1 MRLICPNCDAEYE
14 VDAALIPE
22 GGRDVQCSNCGHAWF
37 QAPPEELAARA
48 EEQALYGDAPSAA
61 PAAAPTEP
69 PVVTPVEPP
78 LEPPVK
84 APTPPAPPPQP
95 AVAAAP
101 PPASTPWAEDEDDA
115 PEPEAA
121 PAAPPSPG
129 RSLDESLLAVLREEA
144 ERESAARK
152 AEAGPLE
159 TQTEMGLD
167 GAAPGAAI
175 PGPPGAIQ
183 KKIAKLRGEPEPSG
197 KADPNRPRRDLLP
210 EIDEINSS
218 LRAAG
223 EPREV
228 DQGAVADTLAGE
240 TPRGSG
246 FRRGFL
252 TVMIVAIL
260 AAALYIAAPILAAK
274 VPAMAGAMAAYVHAI
289 DALRTGLDALARGL
303 TARLSGLT
311 SGQG

>member
-48 EEQALYGDAPSAA
+48 EEQALYGDAPDEP
-61 PAAAPTEP
+61 PAAVPSP
-69 PVVTPVEPP
+69 
-78 LEPPVK
+78 
-84 APTPPAPPPQP
+84 PPA
-95 AVAAAP
+95 AVASP

-115 PEPEAA
+115 PEPAATSVGA

-144 ERESAARK
+144 ERERAARK
-152 AEAGPLE
+152 AEAAPLE

-167 GAAPGAAI
+167 GTAPRAFMA
-175 PGPPGAIQ
+175 GPPAAVQ
-183 KKIAKLRGEPEPSG
+183 KKIALLRGEPEPSE
-197 KADPNRPRRDLLP
+197 KADLNRPRRELLP

-223 EPREV
+223 ERREV
-228 DQGAVADTLAGE
+228 DQGAVADTLEPEA
-240 TPRGSG
+240 PRASG

-260 AAALYIAAPILAAK
+260 AATLYIAAPILAAK
-274 VPAMAGAMAAYVHAI
+274 VPATAGAMAAYVHAI
-289 DALRTGLDALARGL
+289 DALRTGLDALARGF
-303 TARLSGLT
+303 TARLSGWT
-311 SGQG
+311 GGQG